1 MILAYISIALMGIFV
16 KLASDSLPSSEILFA
31 RFLIG
36 TLFLLPFLA
45 KTRDFRVDLKQWH
58 FLVLRNLAGIC
69 SMLLMF
75 YSLKNLPLSIAILL
89 MNTSALFVP
98 LLLLFLK
105 EKTPLNMLACCV
117 LGFIGVDR
125 KSTRL
130 NSSHSGQSRMPSSA

>member
-1 MILAYISIALMGIFV
+1 MISPSNTLKAILCMILAYISIALMGIFV

-75 YSLKNLPLSIAILL
+75 YSLKNLPVSIAILL
-89 MNTSALFVP
+89 MNT
-98 LLLLFLK
+98 
-105 EKTPLNMLACCV
+105 
-117 LGFIGVDR
+117 
-125 KSTRL
+125 
-130 NSSHSGQSRMPSSA
+130 

>member
-58 FLVLRNLAGIC
+58 FLVLRNLAGE
-69 SMLLMF
+69 F
-75 YSLKNLPLSIAILL
+75 VYD
-89 MNTSALFVP
+89 TSAEPSIFYG
-98 LLLLFLK
+98 
-105 EKTPLNMLACCV
+105 N
-117 LGFIGVDR
+117 LGKSIGDSFKQFGKR
-125 KSTRL
+125 
-130 NSSHSGQSRMPSSA
+130 